1 MSKRLE
7 EIGSAIEK
15 LEQLKH
21 DPTFTEKMY
30 AIEANVEFLNAIK
43 TVPRYINWLFTK
55 ASKLD
60 SAKLLELTDFPV
72 PEWDIKMHK
81 RLIEIER
88 RDRPGLVKPIVDAVV
103 DEVSKA
109 DRDMVVADLGAGGME
124 VDRQVAIRVAK
135 SSSVHKLTIVAFDKS
150 ATTREIARENLTDI
164 SAEVEIVE
172 TGILTQTELESLRKK
187 AAKKVLIIMATN
199 DIFDLGNS
207 FPEKYFDIA
216 YHSLFKHHLDKME
229 QEKFDGVIVGLT
241 NKIVE
246 YDGYRD
252 MIIIPL
258 QTLVGWNYPHFLNA
272 ELFSNFRFETKN
284 NVKKYAEEKDRL
296 SFYPSTGHYL
306 LLNTIKN

>member
-30 AIEANVEFLNAIK
+30 AIEANFEFLNAIK
-43 TVPRYINWLFTK
+43 TVPRYINWLLTK

-103 DEVSKA
+103 DEFAKA
-109 DRDMVVADLGAGGME
+109 GKDMIVADLGAGGME
-124 VDRQVAIRVAK
+124 VDRQVAIRSAK
-135 SSSVHKLTIVAFDKS
+135 SSFAHKLTIVAFDKS
-150 ATTREIARENLTDI
+150 ATTREIARENLADI

-199 DIFDLGNS
+199 DIFDLSTS
-207 FPEKYFDIA
+207 FPEKYFDIV
-216 YHSLFKHHLDKME
+216 YHSLFKHHLDKRE
-229 QEKFDGVIVGLT
+229 QEKFEGVILNVS
-241 NKIVE
+241 KIAFE
-246 YDGYRD
+246 FDGYRSFF
-252 MIIIPL
+252 
-258 QTLVGWNYPHFLNA
+258 PHLLIQSAMAWSSPVFLNGTV
-272 ELFSNFRFETKN
+272 FSMLRYKN
-284 NVKKYAEEKDRL
+284 KNDFSQNVKFFNNTA
-296 SFYPSTGHYL
+296 HYL
-306 LLNTIKN
+306 HLK